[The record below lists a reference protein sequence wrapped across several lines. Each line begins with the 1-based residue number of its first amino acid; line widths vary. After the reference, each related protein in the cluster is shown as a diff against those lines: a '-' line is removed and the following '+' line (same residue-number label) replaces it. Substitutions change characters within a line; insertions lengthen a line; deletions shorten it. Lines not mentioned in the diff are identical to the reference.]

1 LTKTAN
7 GNCEDGGTMSFYSD
21 QAQQYEQMASD
32 IQTRLNNEGKT
43 LDDATYTGLETQR
56 QDLEDKA
63 DDMIA
68 ADMKGT
74 LAGMKVDQT
83 RLAKSTQD
91 LADAVK
97 KIKKFDQI
105 AAIVS
110 AAIGLATAIASGDAG
125 AVFDALECAEKA
137 VADVL
142 PKPKPGSLLDIA
154 ASADS

>member
-1 LTKTAN
+1 MKKTAN

-32 IQTRLNNEGKT
+32 IETRLINEGKT
-43 LDDATYTGLETQR
+43 LDDATYASLEAKR
-56 QDLEDKA
+56 DELLHKVDE
-63 DDMIA
+63 MIA
-68 ADMKGT
+68 ADIKGT
-74 LAGMKVDQT
+74 LAGMNVDQT
-83 RLAKSTQD
+83 RLAKSTQE

-97 KIKKFDQI
+97 KIKRFDQI
-105 AAIVS
+105 TAIVS
-110 AAIGLATAIASGDAG
+110 AAVGLATAIVSGDAG

-154 ASADS
+154 AADS